1 MSASTKR
8 VFIVDDSPIVRE
20 RLACLVAEIPGVQV
34 VGEAEIAFEAIQ
46 RIQSLK
52 PDVVILDI
60 SMPGGSGMHVL
71 ESIKKYPSPPRVIML
86 TNFGYDQ
93 YREKC
98 RSLGADYFFD
108 KSDEF
113 DKVTEVIQNLPA
125 SSAPD
130 QSGDILAQ

>member
-1 MSASTKR
+1 MKPTDPVKR

-20 RLACLVAEIPGVQV
+20 RLASLVSEIPQV
-34 VGEAEIAFEAIQ
+34 ELVGDAEIAFEAIH

-71 ESIKKYPSPPRVIML
+71 ETIKRDPAPPCVIML
-86 TNFGYDQ
+86 TNFAYDQ

-98 RSLGADYFFD
+98 SQLGADHFFD
-108 KSDEF
+108 KSGEF
-113 DKVTEVIQNLPA
+113 DRVTEVIRQLPPR
-125 SSAPD
+125 APRCR
-130 QSGDILAQ
+130 

>member
-1 MSASTKR
+1 MKPIDPVKR

-20 RLACLVAEIPGVQV
+20 RLASLVAEIPQVQL
-34 VGEAEIAFEAIQ
+34 VGQAEIAFEAIN

-71 ESIKKYPSPPRVIML
+71 ETIKRDPAPPCVIML
-86 TNFGYDQ
+86 TNFTYDQ

-98 RSLGADYFFD
+98 SQLGADHFFD
-108 KSDEF
+108 KSGEF
-113 DKVTEVIQNLPA
+113 ERVSDIIRQLPPRTA
-125 SSAPD
+125 R
-130 QSGDILAQ
+130 AQKK